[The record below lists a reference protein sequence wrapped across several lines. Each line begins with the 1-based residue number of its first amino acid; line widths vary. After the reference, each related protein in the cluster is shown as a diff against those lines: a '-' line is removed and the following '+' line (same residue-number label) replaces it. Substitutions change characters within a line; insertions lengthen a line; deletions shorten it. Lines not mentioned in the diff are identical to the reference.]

1 VVFVRY
7 FRYLEV
13 LFIFNPGTMQTI
25 KLKSRGPSVSYLQE
39 LLVKLGYQI
48 PATGYFGDLTD
59 AAVKDFQLK
68 NDLVSDGEVGIK
80 TWTILIDKA
89 RPAQALG
96 DKFLS
101 EQDLKDF
108 ATKHN
113 IELAA
118 VKAVN
123 EVESSGKGFFVDGR
137 PKILFEGHVFWDQLK
152 KAGIDPSS
160 VASASNADVL
170 YPRWTKG
177 HYVGGPREYDRM
189 EKAAEILA
197 DPKVKTAA
205 LASASWGSYQIMG
218 YHAAKL
224 GYSSVQEF
232 TDQMYVHERNHLE
245 AFGRYITAFG
255 CIAHLRAKNW
265 AKFANCY
272 NGAGYAQNK
281 YDIKMANA
289 YQKFLSQS

>member
-1 VVFVRY
+1 
-7 FRYLEV
+7 
-13 LFIFNPGTMQTI
+13 MQTI

-39 LLVKLGYQI
+39 LLVKLGHQI
-48 PATGYFGDLTD
+48 PATGFFGDLTD

-89 RPAQALG
+89 KPAEALG
-96 DKFLS
+96 NKFLA

-108 ATKHN
+108 ADKHDL
-113 IELAA
+113 ELAA

-123 EVESSGKGFFVDGR
+123 EVESSGKGFFLDGR
-137 PKILFEGHVFWDQLK
+137 PKILFEGHVFWEQLR
-152 KAGIDPSS
+152 KAGIDPTSIS
-160 VASASNADVL
+160 NASNADVL
-170 YPRWTKG
+170 YSKWTRA

-189 EKAAEILA
+189 EKAAALLPN
-197 DPKVKTAA
+197 PKVKEAA

-224 GYSSVQEF
+224 GYASVQDF
-232 TDQMYVHERNHLE
+232 VDQMHVHERNHLD
-245 AFGRYITAFG
+245 AFGRYITAFK
-255 CIAHLRAKNW
+255 CITHLRAKNW
-265 AKFANCY
+265 AAFANCY

-281 YDIKMANA
+281 YDIKMASA
-289 YQKFLSQS
+289 YQKFLRQS

>member
-1 VVFVRY
+1 
-7 FRYLEV
+7 
-13 LFIFNPGTMQTI
+13 MQTI

-48 PATGYFGDLTD
+48 PATGFFGDLTD

-80 TWTILIDKA
+80 TWTILIDKSK
-89 RPAQALG
+89 PAQTLG
-96 DKFLS
+96 NKFLA

-108 ATKHN
+108 ADKHDL
-113 IELAA
+113 ELAA

-137 PKILFEGHVFWDQLK
+137 PKILFEGHVFWEQLK
-152 KAGIDPSS
+152 KAGIDP
-160 VASASNADVL
+160 ASITNASNADVL
-170 YPRWTKG
+170 FAKWTRA

-189 EKAAEILA
+189 EKAAALSSN
-197 DPKVKTAA
+197 PKVKEAA
-205 LASASWGSYQIMG
+205 LASASCGSYQIMG
-218 YHAAKL
+218 YHAVKL
-224 GYSSVQEF
+224 GYNSVQDF
-232 TDQMYVHERNHLE
+232 VDQMYIHERNHLD
-245 AFGRYITAFG
+245 AFGRYITAFK
-255 CIAHLRAKNW
+255 CIIHLRAKNW
-265 AKFANCY
+265 AAFANCY

-289 YQKFLSQS
+289 YQKFLRQS